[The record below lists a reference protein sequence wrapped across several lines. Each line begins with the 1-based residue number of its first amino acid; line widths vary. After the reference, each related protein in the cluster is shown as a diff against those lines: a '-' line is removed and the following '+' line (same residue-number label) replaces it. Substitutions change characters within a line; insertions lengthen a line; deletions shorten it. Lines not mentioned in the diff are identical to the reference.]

1 MFATNALFGL
11 ALCKVL
17 VGKGVLTNQEA
28 ASIMV
33 DTANLI
39 RTGTEDDPI
48 GNLGE
53 DVARVF
59 EKVAAMMLP

>member
-1 MFATNALFGL
+1 
-11 ALCKVL
+11 
-17 VGKGVLTNQEA
+17 
-28 ASIMV
+28 MV